1 MLAII
6 PIEIQLII
14 IQPLDTHDRLSLLR
28 TSRHFYD
35 CVHPLIYESLGPH
48 RPQRLVDALVRKPA
62 LCTYPRSLRL
72 TAWDTPYPW
81 VRDDGRNLDLDLILR
96 RYDISPVLAKA
107 REASLSEK
115 EAMTWE
121 RDLKKE
127 NPDAWIALLLTLL
140 PNLRRLEIQF
150 PDRSTYVP
158 QVILRAAAG
167 QFSMPVLQHLEEVY
181 VSASFEPYGL
191 VTSLVL
197 PFFGLPAL
205 RSVFTDAL
213 FDGER
218 GVAIG
223 SSPIKHLSIGACR
236 GGLESLS
243 ELVRNCPD
251 LESYRHGYFP
261 FNVWTP
267 PSINPLIYP
276 AVLQAKATLKRLWL
290 DIELVPEMEEPIWP
304 SFIEFKALQFLHAPH
319 GLLGQFYRSG
329 IHAQAPVP
337 DLASTLPVSLKELH
351 ITKIH
356 GAGAINVV
364 AQALMNYIQSDQVH
378 LMDLVVFTTAVPIE
392 LAMPPS
398 VSDTELMVR
407 LADLCRRLQ
416 ISFFKCDPRDLRT
429 SKEGWIFA
437 EPFPARDTRMR

>member
-1 MLAII
+1 MA
-6 PIEIQLII
+6 
-14 IQPLDTHDRLSLLR
+14 
-28 TSRHFYD
+28 
-35 CVHPLIYESLGPH
+35 
-48 RPQRLVDALVRKPA
+48 
-62 LCTYPRSLRL
+62 
-72 TAWDTPYPW
+72 
-81 VRDDGRNLDLDLILR
+81 
-96 RYDISPVLAKA
+96 
-107 REASLSEK
+107 
-115 EAMTWE
+115 WE

-167 QFSMPVLQHLEEVY
+167 QFRIAVLQRLEEVV
-181 VSASFEPYGL
+181 VSAAFEPYGL

-197 PFFGLPAL
+197 PFFGLSAL

-213 FDGER
+213 FDGES

-243 ELVRNCPD
+243 ELIRNCPN
-251 LESYRHGYFP
+251 LESYQHGYFP
-261 FNVWTP
+261 FNGWAP

-276 AVLQAKATLKRLWL
+276 AVLQAKETLKRLWL
-290 DIELVPEMEEPIWP
+290 DIELLPEMEEPIWP

-319 GLLGQFYRSG
+319 GLLGKFYRSG
-329 IHAQAPVP
+329 IFAQAPVP

-364 AQALMNYIQSDQVH
+364 AEALMNYILSKTVH
-378 LMDLVVFTTAVPIE
+378 ITDIVVFTTPVPVE

-398 VSDTELMVR
+398 VSDTELLIR
-407 LADLCRRLQ
+407 LVDLCRRLR
-416 ISFFKCDPRDLRT
+416 IGFAKCDPRDPHASR
-429 SKEGWIFA
+429 KGWRFE

>member
-14 IQPLDTHDRLSLLR
+14 IQQLDTHDKLSLLR
-28 TSRHFYD
+28 TSRHFHD
-35 CVHPLIYESLGPH
+35 CVQPLIYESLGPR
-48 RPQRLVDALVRKPA
+48 RPQRLVDTLVRKPT
-62 LCTYPRSLRL
+62 LSTYPRSLRL
-72 TAWDTPYPW
+72 PAWDTPYPW
-81 VRDDGRNLDLDLILR
+81 ARDDGRNLDLDLILR
-96 RYDISPVLAKA
+96 RYDISLVLAKA
-107 REASLSEK
+107 HEASLSEK

-127 NPDAWIALLLTLL
+127 NPDAWIALLLILL
-140 PNLRRLEIQF
+140 SNLRRLEIQF
-150 PDRSTYVP
+150 PERSTYVP

-167 QFSMPVLQHLEEVY
+167 QFRMPVLQRLEEVI
-181 VSASFEPYGL
+181 VSAAFEPYGL

-197 PFFGLPAL
+197 PFTGLPAL

-213 FDGER
+213 FDGES

-236 GGLESLS
+236 GGLKSLG
-243 ELVRNCPD
+243 ELIRICPN

-276 AVLQAKATLKRLWL
+276 AVLQAKGTLKRLWL
-290 DIELVPEMEEPIWP
+290 DIELEPEMEEPIWP

-319 GLLGQFYRSG
+319 GLLGQFYRTG
-329 IHAQAPVP
+329 IHAQALVP
-337 DLASTLPVSLKELH
+337 DLAGTLPVSLKELH

-364 AQALMNYIQSDQVH
+364 AEALMNYILSNTVH
-378 LMDLVVFTTAVPIE
+378 ITDIVVFTTPVPVERKHIN
-392 LAMPPS
+392 P
-398 VSDTELMVR
+398 
-407 LADLCRRLQ
+407 
-416 ISFFKCDPRDLRT
+416 CDSSLV
-429 SKEGWIFA
+429 A
-437 EPFPARDTRMR
+437 

>member
-1 MLAII
+1 MLAEI
-6 PIEIQLII
+6 PTEIQLMI
-14 IQPLDTHDRLSLLR
+14 IQQLGTRDRLSLLR
-28 TSRHFYD
+28 ISRHLYD
-35 CVHPLIYESLGPH
+35 CVQPLIYESLNPR
-48 RPQRLVDALVRKPA
+48 RPQRLVDALVRKPE
-62 LCTYPRSLRL
+62 LGTTPRFLRL

-81 VRDDGRNLDLDLILR
+81 ARDDGRNLDLDLILR

-167 QFSMPVLQHLEEVY
+167 QFSMPVLQRLEEAY
-181 VSASFEPYGL
+181 VSAAFEPYGL
-191 VTSLVL
+191 VTSLLL

-213 FDGER
+213 FDGES

-236 GGLESLS
+236 GGLESLG
-243 ELVRNCPD
+243 ELIRNCPN

-276 AVLQAKATLKRLWL
+276 AVLQARKTLKALWL
-290 DIELVPEMEEPIWP
+290 DIELVPEMEELVWP
-304 SFIEFKALQFLHAPH
+304 SFTEFINLQFLHAPH

-364 AQALMNYIQSDQVH
+364 AEALMNYIQSKTVH
-378 LMDLVVFTTAVPIE
+378 ITDIVVFTTPVPAERKHINPC
-392 LAMPPS
+392 LPS
-398 VSDTELMVR
+398 LVSRST
-407 LADLCRRLQ
+407 
-416 ISFFKCDPRDLRT
+416 
-429 SKEGWIFA
+429 
-437 EPFPARDTRMR
+437 